1 MVNVS
6 IGLHLRD
13 LNVRVLP
20 SFTVRT
26 VPTGIMT
33 VMRKNAE
40 NMDFVLIKSEIRYVN
55 HLKII
60 QYN

>member
-13 LNVRVLP
+13 LNVRAQP

-26 VPTGIMT
+26 VLTGIMT

-40 NMDFVLIKSEIRYVN
+40 NMVFVLIKSETRFVN
-55 HLKII
+55 S
-60 QYN
+60 QAPQG